1 MVQDVQKLPLNFM
14 QGKVDD
20 SLVIYSCVNSFVV
33 KTLFKVEI
41 FYLLAI
47 RVTFLK
53 KEHVM

>member
-1 MVQDVQKLPLNFM
+1 MVQGVQKLPLNFM

-20 SLVIYSCVNSFVV
+20 SFVIYSCVNSFVV

-47 RVTFLK
+47 HVTFLK
-53 KEHVM
+53 REQ